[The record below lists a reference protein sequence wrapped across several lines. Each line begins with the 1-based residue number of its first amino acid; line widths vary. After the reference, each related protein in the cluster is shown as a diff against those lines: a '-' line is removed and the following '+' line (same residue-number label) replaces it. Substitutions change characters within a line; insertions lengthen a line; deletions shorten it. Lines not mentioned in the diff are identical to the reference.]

1 MSNLSTWSVDPAH
14 SHVEFAVRHLMI
26 STVKGRFA
34 EFAGTVELDPADLTT
49 AKLSVTINAAS
60 VDTRT
65 TDRDNHLRSADFF
78 DVANHPTITYASK
91 RVEKRGDDYAVIGDL
106 TLRGVTREV
115 PLAVSLTGQA
125 KDPWGNQKMAFEAT
139 AKINRNDFGLTWN
152 AALEAG
158 GVLVG
163 EEVKISI
170 DVQLLAAAAQAAA

>member
-1 MSNLSTWSVDPAH
+1 MSSLSTWSIDPAH

-34 EFAGTVELDPADLTT
+34 EFTGTVEVDPTDLTS
-49 AKLSVTINAAS
+49 AKLNVTINTAS
-60 VDTRT
+60 LDTRT

-78 DVANHPTITYASK
+78 DVANHPTITYVSK
-91 RVEKRGDDYAVIGDL
+91 RVEKRGDDYTVIGDL
-106 TLRGVTREV
+106 TIRGVIREV
-115 PLAVSLTGQA
+115 PLTVTLTGQA

-139 AKINRNDFGLTWN
+139 AKINRTDFGLTWN

-170 DVQLLAAAAQAAA
+170 DVQLLAASAQVAA